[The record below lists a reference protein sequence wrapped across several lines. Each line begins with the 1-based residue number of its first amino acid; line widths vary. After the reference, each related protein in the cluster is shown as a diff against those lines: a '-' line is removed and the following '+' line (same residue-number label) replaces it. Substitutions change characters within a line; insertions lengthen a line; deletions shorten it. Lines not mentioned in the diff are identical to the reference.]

1 VKITKSQLKKIIKE
15 ELGRVISESWADMMS
30 ATKESGKLEREGK
43 VLASISA
50 WMDPN
55 STDEHSFIQYAGRD
69 EELDGGDIRSFKKIL
84 KMPDPDRSKK
94 ALWRTLGPQ
103 LRSHIEKIY
112 SSKKQYTEEPW
123 LDVRALQLIWDLD
136 EPGQIFNYVMTE
148 YIGDV
153 LLSSTG
159 EFSPSAAISKGYID
173 PEDPGF

>member
-1 VKITKSQLKKIIKE
+1 VTKCMKITKKQLKQIIKE
-15 ELGRVISESWADMMS
+15 ELGRVISESWTDMMS
-30 ATKESGKLEREGK
+30 ATKEAGKLGKEGE
-43 VLASISA
+43 VLDKISV

-55 STDEHSFIQYAGRD
+55 SIDPSSFIKYAERD
-69 EELDGGDIRSFKKIL
+69 EELDRGDIRSFKKIL
-84 KMPDPDRSKK
+84 KTYGRK
-94 ALWRTLGPQ
+94 LGPQ

-112 SSKKQYTEEPW
+112 SGEQQYTEEPW
-123 LDVRALQLIWDLD
+123 DHVYALQLIWDMD